1 MATTKFKGSVVNLG
15 TNSVSVGEK
24 APIVKVVGKD
34 LSDIQIGGE
43 QGVVQIVVAV
53 PSLDTDVCAMEAKKF
68 NVKAASIQNA
78 QLILISMDLPFAM
91 GRFCQAEGIE
101 NVKVASDFRAKEF
114 AKAYGVLIEDGVLT
128 GLTARAVFV
137 IDASGVITY
146 KEIVAEIA
154 DEPDYEAALKAANEA
169 ASTCCGS

>member
-154 DEPDYEAALKAANEA
+154 DEPDYEAALKAINEA

>member
-154 DEPDYEAALKAANEA
+154 DEPDYEAALKATNEA

>member
-24 APIVKVVGKD
+24 APIVKAVGKD

-114 AKAYGVLIEDGVLT
+114 AKAYGVLIEDGVLA